1 MVAMMVARII
11 GILMVFAGFFGV
23 VRAVIDSMSSTEHQA
38 GLLGGGGLAFI
49 FVGIILAVWG

>member
-1 MVAMMVARII
+1 MVAKII
-11 GILMVFAGFFGV
+11 GIVMIFAGFFGV

-49 FVGIILAVWG
+49 VVGLVLAVWG